1 MHQLLRALICASL
14 IVFTGVIGV
23 GMLTVAAIKLRVVT
37 PVVLLCQAKSWLNQ
51 ECAPKPEST
60 EADTAPELA
69 LEQRID
75 DSSHLA
81 DAEPSPQVTEMA
93 VAPKEEEP
101 EAAEARENQ
110 YNVASA
116 QTEVLGSR
124 AVLRATSA
132 ASGSEQ
138 PEQPLATEHGKA
150 SKHGSGRPTRH
161 ATVRRAMTKE
171 VECCGPGDVARHPR
185 GYSRWNAAADR
196 YSSYIIAGCVLLLR
210 YALDSGSRTFVNHRT
225 YTYVVALDERAN
237 RLVAK
242 GIRQSK

>member
-1 MHQLLRALICASL
+1 MHQLLRPLICASL

-81 DAEPSPQVTEMA
+81 DAEPSPQLTEMA

-150 SKHGSGRPTRH
+150 SKHASGRPARH
-161 ATVRRAMTKE
+161 ETVRRTMTKRNHQSRSN
-171 VECCGPGDVARHPR
+171 VVARETLRDIPVDIPDGTQR
-185 GYSRWNAAADR
+185 RIDIRPTSLQDVYYYSATR
-196 YSSYIIAGCVLLLR
+196 
-210 YALDSGSRTFVNHRT
+210 
-225 YTYVVALDERAN
+225 
-237 RLVAK
+237 
-242 GIRQSK
+242 

>member
-1 MHQLLRALICASL
+1 
-14 IVFTGVIGV
+14 VIGV

-60 EADTAPELA
+60 EADTAAELA
-69 LEQRID
+69 LEQLID

-81 DAEPSPQVTEMA
+81 EAEPSPQVTEMA

-116 QTEVLGSR
+116 QTEVVLGSR
-124 AVLRATSA
+124 AVLRATSG

-138 PEQPLATEHGKA
+138 PEQPLATENGKA
-150 SKHGSGRPTRH
+150 SKHASGRPARH
-161 ATVRRAMTKE
+161 ETVRRTMTKRNNQRRSN
-171 VECCGPGDVARHPR
+171 VVARETLRDIPVDIPDGTQR
-185 GYSRWNAAADR
+185 RIDIRPTSLQDVYYYSATR
-196 YSSYIIAGCVLLLR
+196 
-210 YALDSGSRTFVNHRT
+210 
-225 YTYVVALDERAN
+225 
-237 RLVAK
+237 
-242 GIRQSK
+242 